1 MAKFDR
7 VSLRTAASRGIQKM
21 CNSSLNKN
29 NNKKSLVKLVLLPDF
44 SKRNHISLVE
54 TFTGVCVICFLVLF
68 TETPVDLANSL
79 ASCSTRVCIFLH
91 PVINVLGLNEIP
103 SILLSHFI
111 SAYAVLFSMCVL

>member
-1 MAKFDR
+1 
-7 VSLRTAASRGIQKM
+7 M

-68 TETPVDLANSL
+68 TQTPVDLANNL
-79 ASCSTRVCIFLH
+79 ASCSTRVWMFLH
-91 PVINVLGLNEIP
+91 PVINVLGLYEIP

-111 SAYAVLFSMCVL
+111 SSYAALFSMCVL